1 MQRVTAV
8 LLGML
13 IFLPAAGQNQPA
25 QTPATPATAI
35 TGFRDAATETQL
47 EKSFIAVPDAKLAGD
62 HLRALT
68 SAPHMTG
75 TPEDR
80 KTADYVAEKFRAA
93 GLETQIVEYKVWLAG
108 KPDEVS
114 LQIVYPKIARQA
126 LKLREHVDGDR
137 YEDDPR
143 VVQPFNAGSPSGEV
157 EGDVVYANYGRPED
171 FRKLQEMKVDVRGKI
186 VITRYGT
193 NYRGVKS
200 HVAEQYGAA
209 GVIIYSDPSDDG
221 YVKGDVYPKGP
232 WRPDSGVQRGS
243 VGYIFKYPGDASTP
257 GFASV
262 PDLPDSKRIE
272 PEKSGDM
279 PSVMTMPISYG
290 DAKLILQEIGGPES
304 PRDWQGG
311 LPFTYH
317 VGPGPTRVHMRLRLN
332 YAYRTIWDV
341 IGTIP
346 GKDFPN
352 ETVIGGNHRDAW
364 VYGAVD
370 PSSGTAAML
379 ETVHGLGELLKTG
392 WRPKRTIILGSW
404 DAEEQG
410 LIGST
415 EWVEDQEKKLGGAAV
430 YFNMDTAVSGPL
442 FAASAVPSLKQFM
455 RDVTRAVPSPG
466 GGSVYDAWLKAK
478 QNPSN
483 NDAVKSK
490 LPNVQTSDLPVGDLG
505 SGSDFTPFLQHIGIP
520 ATDISSSGP
529 YGVYHS
535 AFDNL
540 QWFET
545 FADPNFLYEQEMA
558 RVFGI
563 QVLRI
568 ANADVLPHDYETYG
582 KEITAYLEALQR
594 RCGTAFGKQSP
605 DFAPSLDAAHRLMNA
620 GHALLASQAAPPES
634 SQAREK
640 LNQALISAERQLLVP
655 EGLPKRPW
663 FRHTIYAPGE
673 FTGYAAVVVPSVTE
687 AVDNGD
693 VQAAQTQLNS
703 VAAALS
709 RASEVLE
716 KSQKGD

>member
-1 MQRVTAV
+1 MQRALAALIVAV
-8 LLGML
+8 FL
-13 IFLPAAGQNQPA
+13 LPAAGQNRPAQPA
-25 QTPATPATAI
+25 APAQPTAI
-35 TGFRDAATETQL
+35 TGFRDTQAEMQR
-47 EKSFIAVPDAKLAGD
+47 EKTFLAVPDAQRAGE
-62 HLRALT
+62 HLRILT
-68 SAPHMTG
+68 SEPHMAA

-80 KTADYVAEKFRAA
+80 KTADYVAQKFKEA
-93 GLETQIVEYKVWLAG
+93 GLDTKIVEYKVWLAG
-108 KPDEVS
+108 KPDEVA
-114 LQIVYPKIARQA
+114 LEIVYPKIARQA
-126 LKLREHVDGDR
+126 FQLREHVDGDK
-137 YEDDPR
+137 YQDDPR
-143 VVQPFNAGSPSGEV
+143 VVTGFNAGSPSGDV

-171 FRKLQEMKVDVRGKI
+171 FRKLQDMKIDVRGKI
-186 VITRYGT
+186 VITRYGN

-209 GVIIYSDPSDDG
+209 AVIIYSDPSDDG

-262 PDLPDSKRIE
+262 PDLPDSKRIA

-279 PSVMTMPISYG
+279 PTVMTMPISYG

-317 VGPGPTRVHMRLRLN
+317 VGPGPTRVHMRLKLN

-392 WRPKRTIILGSW
+392 WRPKRTIIFGSW

-430 YFNMDTAVSGPL
+430 YFNMDTAVRGPL
-442 FAASAVPSLKQFM
+442 FAGFVGSRPKQIQGGGAQTC
-455 RDVTRAVPSPG
+455 TRPG
-466 GGSVYDAWLKAK
+466 GGSVYDAWLKSK
-478 QNPSN
+478 QNPAN
-483 NDAVKSK
+483 ADAVRTKM
-490 LPNVQTSDLPVGDLG
+490 PNVPTSDLPVGDLG
-505 SGSDFTPFLQHIGIP
+505 SGSDFTPFLQHIGVP
-520 ATDISSSGP
+520 ATDISSNGP

-535 AFDNL
+535 TFDDL

-545 FADPNFLYEQEMA
+545 FADPNFFY
-558 RVFGI
+558 
-563 QVLRI
+563 
-568 ANADVLPHDYETYG
+568 
-582 KEITAYLEALQR
+582 
-594 RCGTAFGKQSP
+594 
-605 DFAPSLDAAHRLMNA
+605 
-620 GHALLASQAAPPES
+620 
-634 SQAREK
+634 
-640 LNQALISAERQLLVP
+640 
-655 EGLPKRPW
+655 
-663 FRHTIYAPGE
+663 
-673 FTGYAAVVVPSVTE
+673 
-687 AVDNGD
+687 
-693 VQAAQTQLNS
+693 
-703 VAAALS
+703 
-709 RASEVLE
+709 
-716 KSQKGD
+716 